1 MRSDLSMLSVKI
13 TFFGFCIVFMDC
25 IYFYQILV
33 HRRFRVFLS
42 WHTMFPFSHSFLFIK
57 SRFFIS
63 TACIACIFSVT
74 PRLLWWRSFIRRQGT
89 FGCFSH
95 CWGCQQSVLDRRFN
109 RKEQIGTICFYIVR
123 IFSVVQFVLKF
134 SLINK
139 TI

>member
-1 MRSDLSMLSVKI
+1 MVRWSICFVFDLRNGLRWAIPRSKFLLNSFMRSDMSMLSVKI

-57 SRFFIS
+57 SKFFIS

-95 CWGCQQSVLDRRFN
+95 CWGCQ
-109 RKEQIGTICFYIVR
+109 
-123 IFSVVQFVLKF
+123 
-134 SLINK
+134 
-139 TI
+139 